1 MTAQARP
8 VWRIAPSDR
17 PAALALAR
25 AAGVP
30 PIIAQLMLL
39 RGVRTPDDAAHFL
52 NPSLSRLSD
61 PFLMTGMREAV
72 DRITR
77 ARDAGEPVMV
87 FGDYDVDGVSA
98 TAIMSRG
105 LRRFGV
111 ERVSQGMPDRVRDG
125 FGLMPEQVEEAHAR
139 GVGLLVTVDN
149 GTSAFAAADRA
160 RELGVDLIIT
170 DHHSIEDRLP
180 GAVAV
185 INPRLEPEGH
195 PAGALCGAGVAFKV
209 ATALNGTPNDLD
221 IAALGTVA
229 DIVPLSGENRLIV
242 ALGLK
247 HMKRHARTGLAQLA
261 GVAGFSLDAVTSE
274 RIGFQLGPRLNAAGR
289 LDDARVALD
298 LLMAECPD
306 EAKALA
312 RMLDAANTE
321 RRAIEQEIFN
331 EAAEELDAF
340 FSADQRSIVVAREGW
355 HQGVIGIVAARL
367 LARYHRPV
375 VVLSVANGEAKGS
388 ARGTRDFDL
397 MEALTACREHF
408 TKYGGHRAA
417 AGMTMPADRLSA
429 FREDFERAARAQ
441 TGDGEARPRLDIDT
455 RVAFG
460 EIDAALLEHLA
471 RLEPFGQGNPAP
483 VFAAMGVEVVPQSVR
498 VLKEQH
504 LKMTLRQGGAS
515 FTAVWFR
522 MAERFL
528 TEPLPSLVDAAFTPQ
543 PGTFAADTPIRLVL
557 RDLRPAEA

>member
-1 MTAQARP
+1 MTTLTRP

-25 AAGVP
+25 GAGVP
-30 PIIAQLMLL
+30 PIVAQLMLL
-39 RGVRTPDDAAHFL
+39 RGIRTPGEAERFL
-52 NPSLSRLSD
+52 NPSLSHLFD

-72 DRITR
+72 ARITR
-77 ARDAGEPVMV
+77 ARDAGETVTV

-98 TAIMSRG
+98 TAIMTRG

-111 ERVSQGMPDRVRDG
+111 ERVFQGMPDRMRDG
-125 FGLMPEQVEEAHAR
+125 YGLMPDQVEEAHAR
-139 GVGLLVTVDN
+139 GVSLLITVDN
-149 GTSAFAAADRA
+149 GINAFAAVDRA
-160 RELGVDLIIT
+160 RELGVDLIVT
-170 DHHSIEDRLP
+170 DHHSVEDRLP
-180 GAVAV
+180 EVVAV
-185 INPRLEPEGH
+185 LNPRIEPEGH
-195 PAGALCGAGVAFKV
+195 PARGLCGAGVALKL

-229 DIVPLSGENRLIV
+229 DIVPLSGENRAIV

-261 GVAGFSLDAVTSE
+261 DVAGFSLAEVTSE
-274 RIGFQLGPRLNAAGR
+274 KIGFQLGPRLNAAGR

-298 LLMAECPD
+298 LLMAECPE
-306 EAKALA
+306 EAKGLAGALNT
-312 RMLDAANTE
+312 ANSE

-340 FSADQRSIVVAREGW
+340 FNRGQRSIVVAREGW

-367 LARYHRPV
+367 LSRYHRPV
-375 VVLSVANGEAKGS
+375 VVFSVSDGVAKGS
-388 ARGTRDFDL
+388 ARAMRDFDL
-397 MEALTACREHF
+397 MEALTACRHHLD
-408 TKYGGHRAA
+408 KYGGHRAA
-417 AGMTMPADRLSA
+417 AGMTMKADRLAA

-441 TGDGEARPRLDIDT
+441 GGDGEPLQELDIDARIT
-455 RVAFG
+455 FG
-460 EIDAALLEHLA
+460 EIDAALLKNLE

-483 VFAAMGVEVVPQSVR
+483 LFAALGVEVVPQSVR

-504 LKMTLRQGGAS
+504 VKMTLRQGDTV

-528 TEPLPSLVDAAFTPQ
+528 TEPLPALVDAAFTPQ
-543 PGTFAADTPIRLVL
+543 PSNFAMDTPIRLIV
-557 RDLRPAEA
+557 RDMRPAGT